1 MSTLAGVIKTAKEA
15 LVCKSSSSL
24 LTNDSGGLQKPRIGD
39 GDGARCRRQNP
50 LLNRLYNSRNQ
61 IIHKMIR
68 SCLGMLK
75 SHGVDAVLRKS
86 DPQLLLLGAGVDVT
100 FERLYSKS
108 ATIFAVDY
116 AEIMLEREA
125 ALSEILTKKKSEVC
139 ESCFEINRSSFI
151 CADLCDF
158 SDLWTKL
165 IAAGLDTKCPTIIL
179 IECVLCYIDSSSV
192 QKLLKQLS
200 NHLPQQSI
208 LITYDPMVPKPSVN
222 SPLSALNTRR
232 RSDFAQMIADKFTER
247 NAPIQH
253 NIKST
258 EMQEKFQKSCG
269 WQYVRAVNMY
279 TASRNILTREE
290 RQISIL
296 AEPFDEFASL
306 AMLHKLY
313 NVSFASL
320 SEQLFLSCLNNLNLN
335 KGNVKQ
341 TLPRSK
347 LQYSGDAVKCI
358 NQYNQ
363 PINKDE
369 NESIELLQLIK
380 RISVLERRLQS
391 IIVR

>member
-1 MSTLAGVIKTAKEA
+1 MSTRAGITKTAKEA
-15 LVCKSSSSL
+15 LICKSSSSL
-24 LTNDSGGLQKPRIGD
+24 LTDDCAGLQKPRMGD
-39 GDGARCRRQNP
+39 GDGVRCRRQNP
-50 LLNRLYNSRNQ
+50 LLNRIYNSRNQ

-75 SHGVDAVLRKS
+75 SHEVDSVLRKS

-116 AEIMLEREA
+116 AEIMLERET
-125 ALSEILTKKKSEVC
+125 ALSEIQSKKDSEVC
-139 ESCFEINRSSFI
+139 ESCFEINRSSLI

-165 IAAGLDTKCPTIIL
+165 IAAGFDTKCPTIIL

-192 QKLLKQLS
+192 QELLKQLS

-208 LITYDPMVPKPSVN
+208 LITYDPMVPKPTIN

-269 WQYVRAVNMY
+269 WQYVRAVNMH
-279 TASRNILTREE
+279 TASRSILTREE

-313 NVSFASL
+313 NVSLASL
-320 SEQLFLSCLNNLNLN
+320 SEQLFLSCLNNLKLN

-341 TLPRSK
+341 TSLCSK
-347 LQYSGDAVKCI
+347 LSYFGDAAGRI
-358 NQYNQ
+358 NQCNQ
-363 PINKDE
+363 PITKDE
-369 NESIELLQLIK
+369 DESIELLQLMQ
-380 RISVLERRLQS
+380 RISILEHRLQS